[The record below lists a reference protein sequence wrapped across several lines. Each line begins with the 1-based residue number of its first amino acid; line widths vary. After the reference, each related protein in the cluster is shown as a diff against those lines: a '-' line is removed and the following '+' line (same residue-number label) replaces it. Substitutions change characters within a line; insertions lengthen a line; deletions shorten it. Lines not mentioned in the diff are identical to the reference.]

1 MYKIDKADFGVK
13 LVFDGFIEAEEMSR
27 WVADAEKSLST
38 LSGGFGVFVDM
49 RTLKP
54 LNAEAQAQMEIGQKL
69 FKAKGMARSVVIL
82 NNAITTMQF
91 KRIAKQTGIDAW
103 ERYIDASSEPAWE
116 KKGIDWLKNSIEP

>member
-27 WVADAEKSLST
+27 WVADAEKALEGMGS
-38 LSGGFGVFVDM
+38 GFGVFVDM

-54 LNAEAQAQMEIGQKL
+54 LNAEAQAQMEIGQKM
-69 FKAKGMARSVVIL
+69 FKTKGMTRSVVIL

-103 ERYIDASSEPAWE
+103 ERYIDASSDASWE
-116 KKGIDWLKNSIEP
+116 KKGIDWLKDSIEP